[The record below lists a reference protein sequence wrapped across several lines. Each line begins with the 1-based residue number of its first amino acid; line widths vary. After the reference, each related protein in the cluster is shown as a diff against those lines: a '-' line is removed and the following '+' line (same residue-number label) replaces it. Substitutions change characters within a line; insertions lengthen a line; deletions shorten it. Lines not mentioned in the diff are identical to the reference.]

1 MDSLLAQLIGRSQ
14 AAKSW
19 GILRLTLL
27 GSFGLFVVAI
37 LGLYQLLKPIDKR
50 RSPTGRK
57 WRLPPGPRGWP
68 VIGDLFLYAKGEE
81 GAREI
86 ARYGEMTTTHLG
98 SKLWVVLNSNR
109 LATEIYA
116 RKGAVTNGRP
126 HYPIVSDLISQAKR
140 SVLLPAAE
148 WSERRRVMHQLLSGT
163 AMTRYMGYQDEESI
177 ALLNHYLDQPA
188 LWYRHNYRYANSV
201 IHRITFGERPDEKD
215 DKIRDVTQAQFQFLM
230 NAPPL
235 NFWDCFPGLSRLPIF
250 LQFWRKR
257 YEEIGRFTYNAYHAY
272 WNPIKEKVQ
281 AGQAPPSFA
290 KDVIL
295 GEGKFSGSDTDKMF
309 LAMQIT
315 EAGSDTTRL
324 AINIFILAAVT
335 HRDKFLKARAELDA
349 ICGSNAQ
356 RLPSFGDED
365 LAPYLHACIKEIFR
379 WRRIFIWTPEHEL
392 TQDLEFEGYF
402 FPKGTNFVINH
413 TNIATNPDLVES
425 PEKFMPER
433 WLDGN
438 EQDILNGIWQF
449 GAGRRVCVGYKLAQK
464 SLFINLAR
472 LIYCFDFKAREPFDD
487 KNINHFTL
495 GEPFP
500 VVPTVRSPAFAELIR
515 QAAVRRKDD

>member
-1 MDSLLAQLIGRSQ
+1 MGSLLIRLID
-14 AAKSW
+14 KSEALVKNW
-19 GILRLTLL
+19 GIFKLILL
-27 GSFGLFVVAI
+27 GTFGLFVVFT
-37 LGLYQLLKPIDKR
+37 LGLYQLLKPGDKR
-50 RSPTGRK
+50 RSPTGKK
-57 WRLPPGPRGWP
+57 WKLPPGPRGWP
-68 VIGDLFLYAKGEE
+68 IIGDLFLYAKGEDGVSE
-81 GAREI
+81 TLGRFLRLWTSLIAAMQAREI
-86 ARYGEMTTTHLG
+86 ARYGEMTTTHVG

-109 LATEIYA
+109 LATELYA
-116 RKGAVTNGRP
+116 RRGAVTNGRP
-126 HYPIVSDLISQAKR
+126 HYPIVSDLISQGKR
-140 SVLLPAAE
+140 SVLLPTHE

-163 AMTRYMGYQDEESI
+163 AMARYMEYQDEESMT
-177 ALLNHYLDQPA
+177 LLNHYIDQPS
-188 LWYRHNYRYANSV
+188 LWYRHNHHYANSV

-215 DKIRDVTQAQFQFLM
+215 DKIKDVTKAQFAFLM

-235 NFWDCFPGLSRLPIF
+235 NFWDCFPELSRLPMF

-257 YEEIGRFTYNAYHAY
+257 YEEIGQFTHRAYHAY
-272 WNPIKEKVQ
+272 WNPIAEKIL

-290 KDVIL
+290 KDVVL
-295 GEGKFSGSDTDKMF
+295 NEGKFSGSDTDKMF

-324 AINIFILAAVT
+324 AINMFILAAVT
-335 HRDKFLKARAELDA
+335 HPDKFLKARAELDA

-356 RLPSFGDED
+356 RLPNFGDED
-365 LAPYLHACIKEIFR
+365 SAPYIHACIKEIFR

-413 TNIATNPDLVES
+413 TNITTNPDLVES

-449 GAGRRVCVGYKLAQK
+449 GAGRRVCVGYRLAQR

-472 LIYCFDFKAREPFDD
+472 LIYCFDFK
-487 KNINHFTL
+487 
-495 GEPFP
+495 
-500 VVPTVRSPAFAELIR
+500 TVSCLDLW
-515 QAAVRRKDD
+515 Q